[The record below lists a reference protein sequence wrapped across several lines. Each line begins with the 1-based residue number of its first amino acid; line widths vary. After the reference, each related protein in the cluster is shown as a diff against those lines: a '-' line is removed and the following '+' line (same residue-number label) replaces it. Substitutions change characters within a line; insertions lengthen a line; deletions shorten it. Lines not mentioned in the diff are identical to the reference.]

1 MRNPVYSTQFRRD
14 LKKVEQ
20 RGYDLEKLKVVMRI
34 LLNEEELPP
43 EYKDHPLKGIWKKH
57 RDLHIAPDWLLIYK
71 IEKIV
76 FFPEQGLMRIF
87 FLCKSM
93 LSSYCCA
100 PTMRA

>member
-43 EYKDHPLKGIWKKH
+43 EYKDHSLKGIWKKH

-71 IEKIV
+71 IDGKDC
-76 FFPEQGLMRIF
+76 IF
-87 FLCKSM
+87 SRTGTHADIFSM
-93 LSSYCCA
+93 
-100 PTMRA
+100 